1 MNHNNI
7 FMFEEAPKP
16 LTDEELN
23 EYFIRMEKGDK
34 EARDEIIK
42 HNMRLVINEVRKK
55 FFNTCYDPDELVS
68 VGFIGLIKSVDG
80 FDKNKNIKFSSYSER
95 CIYNEIVMFLRK
107 NKRHINNISINTV
120 LIRTDDNKLTLE
132 ETLKDDTISFV
143 QDYEDE
149 CINKEI
155 RKAVSNLSLK
165 GQGVIKLYFGFD
177 QEPMNQREIAK
188 LFGISQSY
196 ISRLLSKNIKELKL
210 ILQSEKVIDKISC
223 HKDKT
228 LKKTNY

>member
-1 MNHNNI
+1 M
-7 FMFEEAPKP
+7 
-16 LTDEELN
+16 
-23 EYFIRMEKGDK
+23 
-34 EARDEIIK
+34 
-42 HNMRLVINEVRKK
+42 
-55 FFNTCYDPDELVS
+55 
-68 VGFIGLIKSVDG
+68 
-80 FDKNKNIKFSSYSER
+80 
-95 CIYNEIVMFLRK
+95 
-107 NKRHINNISINTV
+107 
-120 LIRTDDNKLTLE
+120 TLE

-177 QEPMNQREIAK
+177 QEPMNQREVAE